1 MANRY
6 PLILDTTDGNKIREL
21 PEGDNLYLRTN
32 SIEEV
37 QNINALGVINAADI
51 TIAGERLQPKT
62 ILDLSDTPSSY
73 AGQENKILK
82 VNSASDGVDFV
93 DIADIG
99 DITAGTINLT
109 GDIIPT
115 QIDSSDLGSSSDRF
129 DNIYSNDLYGSLRGF
144 DGSLVFDATT
154 SKILYAA
161 VIGAPDSVSEFT
173 NDVGY
178 VTISEVD
185 DYLNNN
191 LTISDFRGSVF
202 ADDSTLL
209 VDGVAGRINP
219 AAIFGDFGGEVSGP
233 SFRTSTLINET
244 DLLITTDGAFLTQSI
259 DIQPGGTTSFVN
271 IISPNIQFLGDIV
284 NRLQL
289 EEGVDIKNGI
299 TGDLTGSVFG
309 DDSTLLVDAVNGAI
323 PYSVLDG
330 APTALSDFTNNLD
343 YAGIVG
349 TTIQLNG
356 LPVDTFMTGN
366 LDAQGNDVIDANL
379 VNATGNL
386 TGDVKGSVFA
396 DNSSVM
402 VDAVNFAMFSDAMTL
417 TPLSTEPA
425 ELITGMLVAA
435 DGANWDPATKSGTV
449 PYPVFY
455 DGVAWN
461 ALY

>member
-6 PLILDTTDGNKIREL
+6 PLVLDTTDGNKIKEL

-32 SIEEV
+32 SIEDV
-37 QNINALGVINAADI
+37 QNINALGTINAADI
-51 TIAGERLQPKT
+51 QIGGQKIQAQS
-62 ILDLSDTPSSY
+62 ILDLTDTPE
-73 AGQENKILK
+73 AFTGAANQVLK
-82 VNSASDGVDFV
+82 VRSTEDGVDFV
-93 DIADIG
+93 DIADLG
-99 DITAGTINLT
+99 DLTAGTISLT

-115 QIDSSDLGSSSDRF
+115 EDSSTNLGSDSNRF
-129 DNIYSNDLYGSLRGF
+129 DNVFSNDLYGSLKGF

-161 VIGAPDSVSEFT
+161 IIGAPDSVSEFI

-178 VTISEVD
+178 ITTSELD

-209 VDGVAGRINP
+209 VDGIAGRLNP
-219 AAIFGDFGGEVSGP
+219 AAIFGEFGGEVSGP

-244 DLLITTDGAFLTQSI
+244 DLLITTDGDFLTQTI

-284 NRLQL
+284 NRLQF
-289 EEGVDIKNGI
+289 EEGVDVKNGI
-299 TGDLTGSVFG
+299 TGDVT
-309 DDSTLLVDAVNGAI
+309 
-323 PYSVLDG
+323 
-330 APTALSDFTNNLD
+330 
-343 YAGIVG
+343 
-349 TTIQLNG
+349 
-356 LPVDTFMTGN
+356 
-366 LDAQGNDVIDANL
+366 
-379 VNATGNL
+379 
-386 TGDVKGSVFA
+386 GSVFA
-396 DNSSVM
+396 DDSSIM
-402 VDAVNFAMFSDAMTL
+402 VDAVNFTMFSDAMTL
-417 TPLSTEPA
+417 TPLSVEPA
-425 ELITGMLVAA
+425 ELVTGMIVAA
-435 DGANWDPATKSGTV
+435 DGVNWDPATKSGTV

>member
-6 PLILDTTDGNKIREL
+6 PLVLDTTDGNKIKEL
-21 PEGDNLYLRTN
+21 PEGDDLYLRTN

-37 QNINALGVINAADI
+37 QNINALGVINAAEI

-73 AGQENKILK
+73 TGQANRILK
-82 VNSASDGVDFV
+82 VNNAADGLDFV

-115 QIDSSDLGSSSDRF
+115 QTNSSTLGTPADKF
-129 DNIYSNDLYGSLRGF
+129 NNIFSNDLYGNLRGF

-161 VIGAPDSVSEFT
+161 ITGAPDSLSEFT
-173 NDVGY
+173 NDAGY
-178 VTISEVD
+178 VTISDVN

-209 VDGVAGRINP
+209 VDGVAGRLNP
-219 AAIFGDFGGEVSGP
+219 AAIFGEFGGEVSGP
-233 SFRTSTLINET
+233 SFRTSTLINDSE
-244 DLLITTDGAFLTQSI
+244 LLITTDGDFLTQTI

-289 EEGVDIKNGI
+289 EEGIDVKNGI
-299 TGDLTGSVFG
+299 TGDIT
-309 DDSTLLVDAVNGAI
+309 
-323 PYSVLDG
+323 
-330 APTALSDFTNNLD
+330 
-343 YAGIVG
+343 
-349 TTIQLNG
+349 
-356 LPVDTFMTGN
+356 
-366 LDAQGNDVIDANL
+366 
-379 VNATGNL
+379 
-386 TGDVKGSVFA
+386 GSVFA
-396 DNSSVM
+396 DDSTVM
-402 VDAVNFAMFSDAMTL
+402 VDAINFTMFSDAMTL
-417 TPLSTEPA
+417 NPLSAEPTE
-425 ELITGMLVAA
+425 LMSGMLVAA
-435 DGANWDPATKSGTV
+435 DGINWDPATKSGTV

-455 DGVAWN
+455 DGVTWN